1 MHVVQH
7 SGSLSVGSRPDRS
20 VRIQP
25 ESFTQ
30 DPGMRAAD
38 EFTDVGS
45 AGYREQ
51 AKRVAERGGAK
62 EYATSVEEEEAQRS
76 AEQKRE
82 WAARVLAALMGGSAM
97 GSGMQRIFTN
107 PRFTG
112 AVMPRHV
119 GPVGPGQFVA
129 YQRGGE
135 QVNRVLGGLG
145 GAFMAGVGPLTDAAD
160 RLKQRKG
167 WPPYDNPEFQGANWG
182 RP

>member
-1 MHVVQH
+1 MHVAQH
-7 SGSLSVGSRPDRS
+7 PGSFGVSSRPDRS

-38 EFTDVGS
+38 EFTNVGS
-45 AGYREQ
+45 AGYREA

-62 EYATSVEEEEAQRS
+62 QYATSVEEEEARRS

-82 WAARVLAALMGGSAM
+82 WAARVLAALMGGRVM
-97 GSGMQRIFTN
+97 GAGMQRFASSPKIMGVLN
-107 PRFTG
+107 PG
-112 AVMPRHV
+112 VV
-119 GPVGPGQFVA
+119 GPVGPGQFMK
-129 YQRGGE
+129 YPPGGKGVP
-135 QVNRVLGGLG
+135 QVLGGLG
-145 GAFMAGVGPLTDAAD
+145 GAFMAGVGPLAEAAD

>member
-1 MHVVQH
+1 MHVAQH
-7 SGSLSVGSRPDRS
+7 PGSFGVSSRPDRS

-62 EYATSVEEEEAQRS
+62 EYATSVEEEEAKRS
-76 AEQKRE
+76 AQQKRE
-82 WAARVLAALMGGSAM
+82 WAARILAALMGGRAM
-97 GSGMQRIFTN
+97 GIGMSRLRSSPTIMGALN
-107 PRFTG
+107 PG
-112 AVMPRHV
+112 IV
-119 GPVGPGQFVA
+119 GPVGPGQFMK
-129 YQRGGE
+129 YSRGGE
-135 QVNRVLGGLG
+135 AVTQVLGGIG
-145 GAFMAGVGPLTDAAD
+145 GAFMAGVDPLADAMD
-160 RLKQRKG
+160 RLKERQG